1 MSDFF
6 DKLKKGK
13 EKIEKFGDE
22 QAKARKATPLPLM
35 MLNDGLPLL
44 VVVTYILLGCLGD
57 WWHPGWLV
65 FLILPIYYMTAEA
78 IIHKS
83 LELVPIAPIVVAV
96 YLCLGCIGHMWHP
109 YWAIFAAIPLY
120 YMMVAVIKG
129 ASWTKVFDILI
140 PILTVAVYLVIG
152 FVLKAW
158 HPGWVVFFA
167 IPLYYTWRGTMMKYK
182 HIHADDEPQQEEEEP
197 VHIDDGSDP
206 DDQR

>member
-13 EKIEKFGDE
+13 EKVQQFGNE
-22 QAKARKATPLPLM
+22 QKQAAHAAPLPLM

-44 VVVTYILLGCLGD
+44 TVVAYILLGSLGG
-57 WWHPGWLV
+57 WWHPAWLV
-65 FLILPIYYMTAEA
+65 FFILPIYYMMAQA

-96 YLCLGCIGHMWHP
+96 YLCLGCIGGMWHP

-129 ASWTKVFDILI
+129 ANWTKIFDILV
-140 PILTVAVYLVIG
+140 PIITVAVYLVLG
-152 FVLKAW
+152 LTPLHAW

-182 HIHADDEPQQEEEEP
+182 GIHKNDYPEQEEPAPSHVE
-197 VHIDDGSDP
+197 DDTP